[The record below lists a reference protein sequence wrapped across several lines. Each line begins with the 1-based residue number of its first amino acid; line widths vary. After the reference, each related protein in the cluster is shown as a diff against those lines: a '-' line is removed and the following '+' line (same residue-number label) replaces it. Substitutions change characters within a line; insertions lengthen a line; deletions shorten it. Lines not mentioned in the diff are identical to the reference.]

1 MALGVEALA
10 FVLMRAEEV
19 IARAEGAFSR
29 AARRRAARG
38 DGLTAGDGA
47 VFASKICRRVAA
59 RGQRR
64 RQEARTVQ
72 ATAVQRQ
79 RRESECDTGYDRV
92 LRPARY
98 VCLTETEE

>member
-38 DGLTAGDGA
+38 DGPRDENEETMD
-47 VFASKICRRVAA
+47 AA
-59 RGQRR
+59 
-64 RQEARTVQ
+64 
-72 ATAVQRQ
+72 
-79 RRESECDTGYDRV
+79 
-92 LRPARY
+92 P
-98 VCLTETEE
+98 